1 MEHSTSITDVWDVSV
16 YVEVRFFFVF
26 SLCSLTALFLD
37 LQYTENL
44 IVEFF

>member
-1 MEHSTSITDVWDVSV
+1 MAHSTSITDVWDVSV
-16 YVEVRFFFVF
+16 YVEVRFFVF